1 MREPLADQHSA
12 STVQQVAAAIAAAVR
27 GGHLAPGQRLTEA
40 EFVRRFS
47 VSRSSVREAFQR
59 LAADGLLTFEP
70 HRGVVVRQ
78 LSRKEVDN
86 LFEVRG
92 ALEALAVGLGAP
104 KFHADP
110 QRLLALQN
118 EMDRAVEANDMSGFS
133 DLNRRFHAMF
143 AETADNALLDE
154 TLGRLSNSIY
164 WLQFRLLINRQQ
176 VFQSNAQ
183 HRLVVEA
190 IIAGDAQAAQAAMR
204 EHVDTSRRLI
214 QQLPDD
220 HFASA

>member
-1 MREPLADQHSA
+1 M
-12 STVQQVAAAIAAAVR
+12 
-27 GGHLAPGQRLTEA
+27 
-40 EFVRRFS
+40 RRFS

-86 LFEVRG
+86 LFDVRA
-92 ALEALAVGLGAP
+92 ALEALAVGLATPKILSAP
-104 KFHADP
+104 
-110 QRLLALQN
+110 QQLLALQE

-133 DLNRRFHAMF
+133 DLNRRFHALF
-143 AETADNALLDE
+143 AQTADNALLQE
-154 TLGRLSNSIY
+154 SLSRLSNSIY
-164 WLQFRLLINRQQ
+164 WLQFRLLINRPE

-183 HRLVVEA
+183 HRLIVEA
-190 IIAGDAQAAQAAMR
+190 IIAGDVHAAQAAIR
-204 EHVDTSRRLI
+204 DHVDSSRRLV
-214 QQLPDD
+214 QLLPDD

>member
-1 MREPLADQHSA
+1 LADPHSA
-12 STVQQVAAAIAAAVR
+12 STVEHIASAITAAVR

-40 EFVRRFS
+40 AFVRRYG
-47 VSRSSVREAFQR
+47 VSRSTVREAFQR
-59 LAADGLLTFEP
+59 LAADGLLALEP

-92 ALEALAVGLGAP
+92 ALEALAVGLAAP
-104 KFHADP
+104 SIRVAP
-110 QRLLALQN
+110 QQLLALQD
-118 EMDRAVEANDMSGFS
+118 EMDRAVEANDISAFS

-143 AETADNALLDE
+143 PEAADNALLRE
-154 TLGRLSNSIY
+154 SLLRLSNSIY
-164 WLQFRLLINRQQ
+164 WLQFRLLINRRE
-176 VFQSNAQ
+176 VLQSNAQ

-190 IIAGDAQAAQAAMR
+190 IMADDAQAAQAAMR
-204 EHVDTSRRLI
+204 DHIDASRRLV
-214 QQLPDD
+214 QLLPDD

>member
-1 MREPLADQHSA
+1 LVDQQSA
-12 STVQQVAAAIAAAVR
+12 STVQQIASAITAAVR

-40 EFVRRFS
+40 EFVRRFN

-70 HRGVVVRQ
+70 HRGVIVRQ

-92 ALEALAVGLGAP
+92 ALEALAVSLAAHKLRAAP
-104 KFHADP
+104 
-110 QRLLALQN
+110 QQLLILQN
-118 EMDRAVEANDMSGFS
+118 EMDRAVEANDMAGFS
-133 DLNRRFHAMF
+133 ELNRRFHGLF
-143 AETADNALLDE
+143 PQLAENTLLE
-154 TLGRLSNSIY
+154 ESLARLSNSIY
-164 WLQFRLLINRQQ
+164 WLQFRLLVNRLD

-190 IIAGDAQAAQAAMR
+190 IIAGDVQAAQAAMR
-204 EHVDTSRRLI
+204 DHVDTSR
-214 QQLPDD
+214 QLVQHLSDE